1 MKKVLI
7 TGANRGIGF
16 ETAKQMAEEGYFVF
30 LGSRN
35 KSKGEEAV
43 QTLHEAGLSQTES
56 LQLDVSDPD
65 SVQQAKEVLASKIK
79 ALDVLINNAGIL
91 GNMPQIP
98 SEVSIKDVKK
108 VFDINVHG
116 VIRTTQTFLP
126 LLRKSDTPRI
136 VNVSSG
142 LGSLTQQSDP
152 SWEKYDRV
160 KQFAVYNISKS
171 ALNAYTVALAYELRD
186 TPFKVNSVT
195 PGHTATDFNNYNGS
209 KTVEE
214 GAQPIVKYAILPA
227 DGPTGGF
234 YRSEG
239 KVPW

>member
-1 MKKVLI
+1 MKAVLI

-16 ETAKQMAEEGYFVF
+16 ETAKQMAAAGYYIY

-35 KSKGEEAV
+35 ISKGEEAV
-43 QTLHEAGLSQTES
+43 QTLHEAGLTQTES
-56 LQLDVSDPD
+56 LQLDVSDPN
-65 SVQQAKEVLASKIK
+65 SVQQAKEVLASKTE

-91 GNMPQIP
+91 GDMLQLP
-98 SEVSIKDVKK
+98 SKVPILNIKH
-108 VFDINVHG
+108 VFNTNVHG
-116 VIRTTQTFLP
+116 VIRTIQAFLP
-126 LLRKSDTPRI
+126 LLRKSDAPRI
-136 VNVSSG
+136 VNVSSE

-186 TPFKVNSVT
+186 TSFKINSVT
-195 PGHTATDFNNYNGS
+195 PGHTATDFNNYNGV

-214 GAQPIVKYAILPA
+214 GARPIVKFATLSDKGA
-227 DGPTGGF
+227 TGGF
-234 YRSEG
+234 FKDEG
-239 KVPW
+239 EVPW